1 MMMSAQARRKIKKNA
16 KSQKR
21 RNREKEKI
29 AESKKGF
36 VKKGTEFRKH

>member
-1 MMMSAQARRKIKKNA
+1 M
-16 KSQKR
+16 SQKR

-36 VKKGTEFRKH
+36 EKGTEFRKH